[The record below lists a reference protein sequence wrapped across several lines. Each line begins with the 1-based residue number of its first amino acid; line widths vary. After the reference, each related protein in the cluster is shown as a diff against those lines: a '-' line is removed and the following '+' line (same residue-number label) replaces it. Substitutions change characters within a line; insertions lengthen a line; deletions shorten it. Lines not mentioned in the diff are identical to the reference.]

1 MPRDVLFLN
10 EENEQRKEERGET
23 MTNGFFASGHEP
35 LLDKQSITCPKI
47 NHILDSDL
55 KKIIKE
61 NVFFLSFLVLYE
73 RCLTANWPSMP

>member
-35 LLDKQSITCPKI
+35 LLDNQSVIEPKI
-47 NHILDSDL
+47 NQ
-55 KKIIKE
+55 
-61 NVFFLSFLVLYE
+61 V
-73 RCLTANWPSMP
+73 